1 MERTRNYALNSK
13 RVFGKDITNL
23 ERRNK
28 NNSISE
34 KINLAAE
41 GRNKSRSLDKKTLL
55 EPRDPLA
62 TYEVDIV
69 SYMLEIQVT
78 ADLFRKRRAG
88 N

>member
-1 MERTRNYALNSK
+1 MERPRNYVLNSK

-34 KINLAAE
+34 KINLPNDN
-41 GRNKSRSLDKKTLL
+41 RNKSRSVDKKSLL
-55 EPRDPLA
+55 ELRDPLA
-62 TYEVDIV
+62 AYETDIV

-78 ADLFRKRRAG
+78 LGPFRKRRAG